1 MTKKKDEPIQI
12 NGAKMASELL
22 AGLDPSMRNRILG
35 EIRQKDPGLAEKLKK
50 GLISF
55 DRVISLEPAD
65 LQKVL
70 RSCQQNLIALALRG
84 LDEASKKTLFSKMTE
99 RQAGAL
105 LEEMQ
110 MMGPQKQSEV
120 LLAREKICETARA
133 LAESGGISL

>member
-1 MTKKKDEPIQI
+1 MAKKKDEPIQI

-50 GLISF
+50 GLVSF
-55 DRVISLEPAD
+55 DRVIALEPAD

-70 RSCQQNLIALALRG
+70 RACPQNLIALALRG
-84 LDEASKKTLFSKMTE
+84 LDEASKKTVLSKMTE

-110 MMGPQKQSEV
+110 LMGPQKQSDV
-120 LLAREKICETARA
+120 LQARERICETARA
-133 LAESGGISL
+133 LAESGVVSL

>member
-1 MTKKKDEPIQI
+1 MTKKKDESIPI

-35 EIRQKDPGLAEKLKK
+35 EIRQKDPGLADKLKK
-50 GLISF
+50 GMVGF
-55 DRVISLEPAD
+55 DRVIALDAAD

-70 RSCQQNLIALALRG
+70 RSCPQNLIALSRRG
-84 LDEASKKTLFSKMTE
+84 LDDSSKKAVFSKMTE

-110 MMGPQKQSEV
+110 MMGPQKQTDV
-120 LLAREKICETARA
+120 LLAREKICEIART
-133 LAESGGISL
+133 LGESGQIKL

>member
-1 MTKKKDEPIQI
+1 MTKKKDEPIKI
-12 NGAKMASELL
+12 NGAQMASELL

-50 GLISF
+50 GLVSF
-55 DRVISLEPAD
+55 DRVVALDAAD

-70 RSCQQNLIALALRG
+70 RSCPQNLIALALRG
-84 LDEASKKTLFSKMTE
+84 LDDASKKAVFSKMTE

-110 MMGPQKQSEV
+110 LMGPQKQSDV
-120 LLAREKICETARA
+120 LLAREKICETART
-133 LAESGGISL
+133 LGESGQIKL

>member
-1 MTKKKDEPIQI
+1 MSKKKDEPIPI

-55 DRVISLEPAD
+55 DRVIALDPVD

-70 RSCQQNLIALALRG
+70 RSCPQNLVALSLRG
-84 LDEASKKTLFSKMTE
+84 LDEESKKTMFSKMTE
-99 RQAGAL
+99 RQASAL

-110 MMGPQKQSEV
+110 LMGPQKQSDV
-120 LLAREKICETARA
+120 LLAREKICETART
-133 LAESGGISL
+133 LGESGQIKL